1 MKIPQLPKVRLS
13 QERYGA
19 NIILGIEGQ
28 KAEIERFFIFLHNYG
43 GTPRDCEL
51 EWLNDEFAKLQTD
64 EERLFNAYYAY
75 NYIYLTVN
83 ERINSHVADGKSK
96 HIAKETI
103 ENLDRDYYLVSH
115 SVGNLGGH

>member
-1 MKIPQLPKVRLS
+1 MKIPQLPNVRLS

-43 GTPRDCEL
+43 GTPRDGEL

-64 EERLFNAYYAY
+64 TERLFNAYYAY
-75 NYIYLTVN
+75 HYIYLTVN
-83 ERINSHVADGKSK
+83 ERINGYVADIKRINS
-96 HIAKETI
+96 
-103 ENLDRDYYLVSH
+103 
-115 SVGNLGGH
+115 